1 MKVEDYNIIFDLD
14 GTLVHSVPDMH
25 NAINKSLKKYNLNP
39 ISEIKLQTF
48 VGEGMLSLSK
58 RVVDFCGGD
67 KQLYDLFYEDYR
79 QNYSEEPYKYST
91 LMSGVKETL
100 EFFYKNSVPMG
111 ICTNKRQFVTEKLIN
126 QMNLKKFFNVIVGA
140 RDSIPLKPQPDMLH
154 LAMRQFNTTQTSFL
168 MVGDTINDVASAKAA
183 HIECVAIAGGYTDVD
198 VKSLKADYALDNMR
212 DIISLFK

>member
-1 MKVEDYNIIFDLD
+1 MNLQKVIIIFDLD

-25 NAINKSLKKYNLNP
+25 NAINKTLKKYNLNP

-67 KQLYDLFYEDYR
+67 KHLYGFFYEDYR
-79 QNYSEEPYKYST
+79 QNYSEEPYKYSS

-100 EFFYKNSVPMG
+100 DFFYRNSVPMG
-111 ICTNKRQFVTEKLIN
+111 ICTNKRQFVTEKLID
-126 QMNLKKFFNVIVGA
+126 QMNLKKFFTVVVGA
-140 RDSIPLKPQPDMLH
+140 RDNIPLKPQPDMLQ
-154 LAMRQFNTTQTSFL
+154 LAMKQFNSIKTSFL
-168 MVGDTINDVASAKAA
+168 MVGDTINDIDSAKAA
-183 HIECVAIAGGYTDVD
+183 HIESVAIAGGYTDVD
-198 VKSLKADYALDNMR
+198 VKTLNADYTLDNMR